1 MKVVVIHETGG
12 PEVLKLEERP
22 TPQPGPGQ
30 ALLKMA
36 AIGVNFVEIYQR
48 SGVYQVDLPFVLG
61 GEGAGTVETVGP
73 GVTEVKPGDR
83 VAWLGG
89 SGTYATEAL
98 APADKLVPL
107 PDGISFE
114 LGAAAMVQ
122 GLTAYALSHETY
134 RLQPG
139 DRCLVHAA
147 AGGVGLLL
155 CQMAK
160 MAGAYVIGTTSTEEK
175 AQRAREAGANEV
187 ILYTQQDFEAEVKRI
202 TGGQGVQVVYD
213 SVGKDTFD
221 KSLACLAPR
230 GLPRVVWPVE
240 RRGAAFRHPPLG
252 RAEERLPHPAH
263 DLHVRP
269 APGGFAAIRRCRA
282 GLDPGRPAAPAH
294 RPHLPACRGW
304 GGPPGAGQPGHK
316 RQGAPGALRA
326 GGNGRD
332 CPERPRTRYL

>member
-1 MKVVVIHETGG
+1 MKAIVMHETGG

-22 TPQPGPGQ
+22 APRPGPGQ
-30 ALLKMA
+30 VLLKMA
-36 AIGVNFVEIYQR
+36 ATGVNFIEIYQR
-48 SGVYQVDLPFVLG
+48 SGVYKVDLPFTPG
-61 GEGAGTVETVGP
+61 GEGAGTVEEVGP

-83 VAWLGG
+83 VATLAG

-98 APADKLVPL
+98 APAEKLVPL
-107 PDGISFE
+107 PAGVSFE
-114 LGAAAMVQ
+114 FGAAAMVQ
-122 GLTAYALSHETY
+122 GLTAYVLSHETY
-134 RLQPG
+134 RLKPG

-187 ILYTQQDFEAEVKRI
+187 ILYTQQDFEPEVKRI

-230 GLPRVVWPVE
+230 GCLVSFGQSSGVVPPVDV
-240 RRGAAFRHPPLG
+240 L
-252 RAEERLPHPAH
+252 RL
-263 DLHVRP
+263 
-269 APGGFAAIRRCRA
+269 
-282 GLDPGRPAAPAH
+282 
-294 RPHLPACRGW
+294 
-304 GGPPGAGQPGHK
+304 GGPKSAYLTRPTVFTYVQRREDLLRCAGVVLDWIQMGRLNVRIDRTFPLAEAGTAQHTLASRK
-316 RQGAPGALRA
+316 TSGKVLLAP
-326 GGNGRD
+326 
-332 CPERPRTRYL
+332 

>member
-1 MKVVVIHETGG
+1 MKAVVIHETGG

-36 AIGVNFVEIYQR
+36 AVGVNFIEIYQR
-48 SGVYQVDLPFVLG
+48 SGVYKVELPFVLG
-61 GEGAGTVETVGP
+61 GEGAGTVEAVGP

-83 VAWLGG
+83 VALMGG

-98 APADKLVPL
+98 APAEKLVPL
-107 PDGISFE
+107 PDSVSFE
-114 LGAAAMVQ
+114 LGAAAMIQ

-139 DRCLVHAA
+139 ERCLVHAA

-202 TGGQGVQVVYD
+202 TDGQGVQVVYD

-230 GLPRVVWPVE
+230 GCLVSFGQSSGVV
-240 RRGAAFRHPPLG
+240 PPFDIL
-252 RAEERLPHPAH
+252 RL
-263 DLHVRP
+263 
-269 APGGFAAIRRCRA
+269 
-282 GLDPGRPAAPAH
+282 
-294 RPHLPACRGW
+294 
-304 GGPPGAGQPGHK
+304 GGPKSAYLTRPTIFTYVRRREDLLRYAGVVLDWIQAGRLRMRIDRTFPLAEAGTAH
-316 RQGAPGALRA
+316 QALA
-326 GGNGRD
+326 GRGTSGKVLLL
-332 CPERPRTRYL
+332 P

>member
-1 MKVVVIHETGG
+1 MKAIVIHETGG
-12 PEVLKLEERP
+12 PEVLRLEERP

-36 AIGVNFVEIYQR
+36 AIGVNFIEIYQR
-48 SGVYQVDLPFVLG
+48 SGVYKVDLPFVLG
-61 GEGAGTVETVGP
+61 GEGAGTVEAVGP
-73 GVTEVKPGDR
+73 DVTEVKPGDR

-98 APADKLVPL
+98 ARADRLVPL
-107 PDGISFE
+107 PDGVSFE
-114 LGAAAMVQ
+114 FGAAAMIQ

-221 KSLACLAPR
+221 KSLGCLAPR
-230 GLPRVVWPVE
+230 GCLVSFGQSSGVVPPFDILRLSGPKSAYLTRPMIFTYIQ
-240 RRGAAFRHPPLG
+240 RREDLLRYAGVVLDWIQMGRLHMRIDRTFPLAEAGAAQ
-252 RAEERLPHPAH
+252 RALASRETSGKVLLVP
-263 DLHVRP
+263 
-269 APGGFAAIRRCRA
+269 
-282 GLDPGRPAAPAH
+282 
-294 RPHLPACRGW
+294 
-304 GGPPGAGQPGHK
+304 
-316 RQGAPGALRA
+316 
-326 GGNGRD
+326 
-332 CPERPRTRYL
+332 

>member
-1 MKVVVIHETGG
+1 MKAVVIHETGG

-36 AIGVNFVEIYQR
+36 AIGVNFIEIYQR
-48 SGVYQVDLPFVLG
+48 SGVYKVDLPFVLG
-61 GEGAGTVETVGP
+61 GEGAGTVEAVGP

-83 VAWLGG
+83 VAFMGG

-98 APADKLVPL
+98 APAAKLVAL
-107 PDGISFE
+107 PDSISFE
-114 LGAAAMVQ
+114 AGAAAMVQ

-160 MAGAYVIGTTSTEEK
+160 MAGAYIIGTTSTEEK

-230 GLPRVVWPVE
+230 GCLVSFGQSSGVVPPFDVLRLGGPKSAYLTRPTVFTYVQ
-240 RRGAAFRHPPLG
+240 RRDDLLRYAGVVLDWIQAGRLHMRIDRTFPLAEAGAAHQALASRGTSGKVLM
-252 RAEERLPHPAH
+252 LP
-263 DLHVRP
+263 
-269 APGGFAAIRRCRA
+269 
-282 GLDPGRPAAPAH
+282 
-294 RPHLPACRGW
+294 
-304 GGPPGAGQPGHK
+304 
-316 RQGAPGALRA
+316 
-326 GGNGRD
+326 
-332 CPERPRTRYL
+332 